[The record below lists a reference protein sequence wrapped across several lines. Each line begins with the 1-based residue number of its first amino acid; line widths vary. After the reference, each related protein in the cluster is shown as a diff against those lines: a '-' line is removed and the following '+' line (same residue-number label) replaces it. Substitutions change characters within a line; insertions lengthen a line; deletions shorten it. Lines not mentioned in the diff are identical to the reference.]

1 MIRTLQLYGMIVSY
15 VCFVDRF
22 DRSVVRSSRYESL
35 SYICRYF
42 MGSYHTYVSYIIY
55 MIYHIIAYVPRTYHS
70 PNVSLQYD
78 EQQHNNNKI

>member
-42 MGSYHTYVSYIIY
+42 MGSYSIIHHTYISYH
-55 MIYHIIAYVPRTYHS
+55 MIAYVPRTYHS